1 MSIERIKQ
9 LQEQASERYLSG
21 DYGGAL
27 QAWRDVLG
35 LDPGNEQA
43 LGGVRLASQFVERDS
58 PAFATA
64 APEIEHELDQGL
76 KVLDGLAATTLL
88 HPDEADGACDR
99 KPEPAGYGA
108 ATTEEFLEGWETPAA
123 TAEEGSFGLEPISG
137 PSPSPSPAAPVS
149 AAAAELRRRVADLLA
164 EAAAKAEA
172 GERDDALSI
181 LARLSILDEDNAEA
195 EALRSKIEAAGA
207 SDLDRVERAIIEGV
221 AALESDR
228 LDDAE
233 RYFREALTFAPEHR
247 EAQHYLEK
255 VAERRTSGGE
265 ELLGAAGGESAPAED
280 AVQLAIGTPAVA
292 RKKAPAPPPPP
303 PPSDPGASP
312 PAASRPRFALPPPK
326 VLILGGVGA
335 VALVCAAIALPH
347 LLGGSAP
354 KTASPKASAPAPR
367 PARPTRPAKSGSA
380 PKTVPERPARVVPA
394 TPEEREKA
402 VASALA
408 TGRSLMA
415 SRDFAGAVFA
425 FNEARALDPGNAAAK
440 AGLADAGERY
450 NASKAEREALD
461 SIKLAFRDG
470 EFTSGLRLAYRLPP
484 SVSTSYAAGVKVA
497 GWYNLAV
504 VALRAGDCREA
515 VSHLD
520 EVLEIAPSDA
530 EAKNLKELASRYVE
544 AVKDRVFRDRIEA
557 LSFRPLP
564 SS

>member
-1 MSIERIKQ
+1 MSIDRIKQ
-9 LQEQASERYLSG
+9 LHEQASERYLSG
-21 DYGGAL
+21 DFDGAL

-43 LGGVRLASQFVERDS
+43 LGGVRLASQFVARGS

-64 APEIEHELDQGL
+64 APEVEQELEQGL
-76 KVLDGLAATTLL
+76 RVLDGLAATTLL
-88 HPDEADGACDR
+88 HPDEADGASDR
-99 KPEPAGYGA
+99 KPEPEGPGA
-108 ATTEEFLEGWETPAA
+108 EATEESLEGWETPSAPS
-123 TAEEGSFGLEPISG
+123 EEGSFGLEPISR
-137 PSPSPSPAAPVS
+137 PSPSPAAPVS
-149 AAAAELRRRVADLLA
+149 AAAAELRRRVADLLT
-164 EAAAKAEA
+164 EAKAKAEA

-181 LARLSILDEDNAEA
+181 LARLSILDEDNVEA

-207 SDLDRVERAIIEGV
+207 SDLDKVERAIIEGV

-233 RYFREALTFAPEHR
+233 RYFREALALAPEHR

-255 VAERRTSGGE
+255 VAERRTPGGE

-292 RKKAPAPPPPP
+292 RKKVPAPPP

-312 PAASRPRFALPPPK
+312 PAASRPRFVLPPPK

-347 LLGGSAP
+347 LFGGSAP
-354 KTASPKASAPAPR
+354 QSTPPKASAPAPR
-367 PARPTRPAKSGSA
+367 PARAAKSGSA
-380 PKTVPERPARVVPA
+380 PKTAPAAPARVLPA
-394 TPEEREKA
+394 TPEERERA

-415 SRDFAGAVFA
+415 SQDFGGAVFA

-440 AGLADAGERY
+440 AGIADAGERY
-450 NASKAEREALD
+450 MTSKAERDALNT
-461 SIKLAFRDG
+461 IKLAFRDG

-484 SVSTSYAAGVKVA
+484 SVSTSYADGVKVV

-504 VALRAGDCREA
+504 VALRARDCREA
-515 VSHLD
+515 MSHLD

-530 EAKNLKELASRYVE
+530 EAKKLREFASRYAE
-544 AVKDRVFRDRIEA
+544 AVKDRVFLDRIEA